1 MVVVVVEEE
10 VETSTD
16 MATMA
21 ATTMTLEAVVVA
33 TAMDILEEVRA

>member
-1 MVVVVVEEE
+1 MVVEEE

-21 ATTMTLEAVVVA
+21 ATTMTLEAVVAAA